1 MNRVYNDA
9 EIGCSRLFGKRIRS
23 EIGRIWSVPAVSV
36 VFGALLIILG
46 IWGRFGGSLGLWEP
60 LGLAAPE
67 QLSNTALIPAFVGAA
82 LVLLGLFAFKESW
95 LKHAMHG
102 AAMIGLLGFLA
113 AVGRLVLSLIT
124 KGKLEG
130 VGGTSLVL
138 MTLLCAVFVGLC
150 VNSFIQTR
158 RRRRAASAIPGP

>member
-1 MNRVYNDA
+1 VDGVRAALRQPAHVADR
-9 EIGCSRLFGKRIRS
+9 EEKV
-23 EIGRIWSVPAVSV
+23 VPAVSV
-36 VFGALLIILG
+36 VFGVLLIALG
-46 IWGRFGGSLGLWEP
+46 VWGRFGGSLGLWEP

-82 LVLLGLFAFKESW
+82 LVLLGLLAFKESW

-113 AVGRLVLSLIT
+113 AAGRLVSSLIT
-124 KGKLEG
+124 KGKVEG
-130 VGGTSLVL
+130 VGGASLVL

-158 RRRRAASAIPGP
+158 RRRRAAAAAVPGP